1 MKLSGIAMTDEGPP
15 DPLLSE
21 LSAAH
26 GPLLNSD
33 VLMRL
38 LGFKTQDA
46 CTKALRT
53 GTLELPAFRL
63 PGRPGYFVLTKDF
76 AAWIRSNSQRSVAS
90 DEPLTDSAAPPS
102 QS

>member
-1 MKLSGIAMTDEGPP
+1 MTDEVLQ
-15 DPLLSE
+15 DPLLCE

-53 GTLELPAFRL
+53 GALELPAFRL
-63 PGRPGYFVLTKDF
+63 PGRPGYFVLTADF
-76 AAWIRSNSQRSVAS
+76 AAWVRTNSRSS
-90 DEPLTDSAAPPS
+90 DEPAGTNQDPGGSTS
-102 QS
+102 QP